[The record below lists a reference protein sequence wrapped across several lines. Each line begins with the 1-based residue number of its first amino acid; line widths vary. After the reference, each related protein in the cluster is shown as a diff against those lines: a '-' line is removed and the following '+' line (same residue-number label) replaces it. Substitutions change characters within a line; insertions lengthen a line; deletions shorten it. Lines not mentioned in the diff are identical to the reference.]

1 MARALVVTIALA
13 VTLAGG
19 RVSAQDNVSRGA
31 ESSQPPPRGVAVVD
45 LGRVFAH
52 HPGAKEFT
60 AALRKKAN
68 LLDRQMAR
76 WQKEVVEYREYLE
89 RHDPRGRNSEEDLEK
104 AIIDRQRALEDGKCA
119 VDRLLDKASAPR
131 FAELCDEITAAAKA
145 YAESEGFATLFG
157 YGAPSDVRGL
167 LAIASTDQNTKR
179 IDRSGIVLLYAHP
192 SCDITD
198 GLIAR
203 LNHIEKK
210 ELPKKTNS
218 AK

>member
-1 MARALVVTIALA
+1 MTR
-13 VTLAGG
+13 GG
-19 RVSAQDNVSRGA
+19 
-31 ESSQPPPRGVAVVD
+31 E
-45 LGRVFAH
+45 
-52 HPGAKEFT
+52 T
-60 AALRKKAN
+60 RKKTLKKR
-68 LLDRQMAR
+68 LLTASVHWRT
-76 WQKEVVEYREYLE
+76 
-89 RHDPRGRNSEEDLEK
+89 GS
-104 AIIDRQRALEDGKCA
+104 A

-157 YGAPSDVRGL
+157 YGTPSDVRGL